1 MKIVVYSAIFGGKD
15 KISDQQ
21 PPGADYVLF
30 TESFGPIKPVIW
42 SVLHPNGI
50 DAGDP
55 SRTSRYFKLLPHLH
69 FPTYDYSIW
78 VDGNMELVWS
88 PLELVQKFL
97 IETGHF
103 HAQVAY
109 DVDRYAPSRIHSNI
123 YHEALHCI
131 KLRKDDPVKIKSQ
144 IKSYRAEGFPE
155 TPALWMGGLII
166 RQHKHPCSILL
177 GDAWYAE
184 IVKQSRRD
192 QIALPYVLW
201 KLGLEVHTIDPSL
214 NLTRRLPHLY

>member
-15 KISDQQ
+15 KISDRQ

-30 TESFGPIKPVIW
+30 TDFLKPVHSVTW
-42 SVLHPNGI
+42 SVNRLVNG
-50 DAGDP
+50 DDP
-55 SRTSRYFKLLPHLH
+55 SRASRYFKLLPHLH
-69 FPTYDYSIW
+69 FPAYDYSIW

-88 PLELVQKFL
+88 PIELVLKFL
-97 IETGHF
+97 VEPGHF

-109 DVDRYAPSRIHSNI
+109 DVERYAPSRLHSNI

-131 KLRKDDPVKIKSQ
+131 KLRKDDPTKIKSQ
-144 IKSYRAEGFPE
+144 IESYRAEGFPE

-184 IVKQSRRD
+184 ILKQSRRD

-201 KLGLEVHTIDPSL
+201 KLGLEVHTIDSSL

>member
-1 MKIVVYSAIFGGKD
+1 MKIVVYSAIFGDKD
-15 KISDQQ
+15 QISDNQ
-21 PPGADYVLF
+21 PFDCNYVLF
-30 TESFGPIKPVIW
+30 TDRPINCRWTVINQ
-42 SVLHPNGI
+42 STQA
-50 DAGDP
+50 DS
-55 SRTSRYFKLLPHLH
+55 SRASRYFKLLPHVH
-69 FPTYDYSIW
+69 FPGYDYSIW
-78 VDGNMELVWS
+78 VDGNMELIWR
-88 PLELVQKFL
+88 PLELIRKFL
-97 IETGHF
+97 IDTGHF

-109 DVDRYAPSRIHSNI
+109 DVDRYAPTRNHSNI

-131 KLRKDDPVKIKSQ
+131 NLRKDDPIKIKSQ
-144 IKSYRAEGFPE
+144 IESYKAEGFPE
-155 TPALWMGGLII
+155 TPALWMGGIII
-166 RQHKHPCSILL
+166 RQHNHPCSKLL